1 MIKSSSS
8 GSCNS
13 SWSPSSG
20 MLKHLSTRQPTDH
33 FRTPSNGL
41 SESGQSDP
49 IVEPPP
55 PPRRLLTS
63 NNNVVVMAPHPSHH
77 HQLANGYSSPGRYS
91 TAGSSGKQQQQPQLH
106 NMSMHNTS
114 KHSLS
119 PTTSNI
125 SPGTGANQTK
135 TTLTNLDHSRDESLP
150 FNFSAG
156 PLSSSIFITDRS
168 LPIGDHTF
176 LSTNGG
182 GGLNKGVTANGGMHI
197 RRGSPLPT
205 SVTRLAAATRQV
217 SASVIGVREMLTSL
231 GLLCLL
237 SLMMALLGLIF
248 LLKMSPPPDAI
259 HFLDQVRIV
268 SPDEAHSVYEVSLAL
283 CSLAMTLDVCCCLV
297 CATQLLFAARLITAS
312 TCSSSNSSRDRIK
325 KFLRDSAVTR
335 ICAVAGFFVSIPVFL
350 TDIVLYTI
358 IQFPSTPA
366 ITTSIVIS
374 VGIVLCGCAMLHNIV
389 VWQRY
394 KGSNSGSMLPDLSGI
409 EKHPDATHGRIMSP
423 AQMPTATLD
432 LSALNG
438 NVSSHMLELST
449 LV

>member
-13 SWSPSSG
+13 SWSQSSG

-33 FRTPSNGL
+33 LRTPSNGL
-41 SESGQSDP
+41 SESGHSDR
-49 IVEPPP
+49 IEPP
-55 PPRRLLTS
+55 PPRRLLT
-63 NNNVVVMAPHPSHH
+63 NNNVMAPHPSHQ

-91 TAGSSGKQQQQPQLH
+91 TAGSSNNKQQPQLH

-150 FNFSAG
+150 FNFSNG

-176 LSTNGG
+176 LSNG

-259 HFLDQVRIV
+259 HFIDQVRIV

-335 ICAVAGFFVSIPVFL
+335 ICAVAGFFVSIPAVSFQMSP
-350 TDIVLYTI
+350 TSDIVLYTI

-409 EKHPDATHGRIMSP
+409 EKHPDATNGRIMSP

-438 NVSSHMLELST
+438 NASSHMLELST

>member
-1 MIKSSSS
+1 MIKSSSSS

-13 SWSPSSG
+13 SRSESSG

-33 FRTPSNGL
+33 LRTPSNGL
-41 SESGQSDP
+41 SESGQSDR
-49 IVEPPP
+49 IEP
-55 PPRRLLTS
+55 PPRRLLT
-63 NNNVVVMAPHPSHH
+63 NNNVMAPHPSHQH
-77 HQLANGYSSPGRYS
+77 HLANGYTSPGRYS
-91 TAGSSGKQQQQPQLH
+91 TAGSSSTKQQPQMH
-106 NMSMHNTS
+106 NISMHNTS

-125 SPGTGANQTK
+125 SPGTGANHTK
-135 TTLTNLDHSRDESLP
+135 TTLTSNLDHSRDESLP
-150 FNFSAG
+150 FNFSNG

-176 LSTNGG
+176 LSNGG
-182 GGLNKGVTANGGMHI
+182 RGLNKGGTANGGMHI

-205 SVTRLAAATRQV
+205 SVTRLAAAARQV

-259 HFLDQVRIV
+259 HFIDQVRIV

-325 KFLRDSAVTR
+325 KFLKDSAVTR

-394 KGSNSGSMLPDLSGI
+394 KGSSTMLPDLSGI
-409 EKHPDATHGRIMSP
+409 EKHPDATNGRIMSP
-423 AQMPTATLD
+423 TQMPTATLD
-432 LSALNG
+432 LSAALNG
-438 NVSSHMLELST
+438 NANLSSHMLELST